1 MRAKPFLIGF
11 MAAIAAAVAVSIYMS
26 ATIDKAD
33 KSVTAIASP
42 DGKYKAV
49 RVSLALGGAVPFCV
63 DTVSIF
69 LAVYPDNFAEQ
80 ESKTY
85 EVYSAPCAAPA
96 QRTALPKI
104 EWLSDSELRISYAPD
119 AGAADAKPPRMK
131 TIDAS
136 RFVHVNFVNAE

>member
-1 MRAKPFLIGF
+1 VRAKPFLIGF
-11 MAAIAAAVAVSIYMS
+11 LAAMAAAVAASIYIG

-33 KSVTAIASP
+33 KKVSAVASP

-49 RVSLALGGAVPFCV
+49 RVSLALGGAAPFCV
-63 DTVSIF
+63 DTISIF
-69 LAVYPDNFAEQ
+69 LTVYPDSFAEQ

-85 EVYSAPCAAPA
+85 EVYAAPCAPPL

-104 EWLSDSELRISYAPD
+104 EWLSDAALRITYAP
-119 AGAADAKPPRMK
+119 AAKAPRLK

-136 RFVHVNFVNAE
+136 RFVHVEFVAAE